1 MSHSSRTAGSVSLA
15 AKAAAWSVHLFTA
28 SGAVWG
34 YLAILAI
41 QRHAWQQTF
50 VWMGAAVAVD
60 GMDGW
65 LARRC
70 RVKEVL
76 PGFDGSLLDNIVD
89 YITYALVPAFI
100 FYQAG
105 LLPPVFAQVAAIAV
119 LLASAYQFCQMDAKT
134 EQHFFTGFPSYWN
147 VVAFYLLIWRLDP
160 WINLALIALFC
171 VLVFIPVRYVYPS
184 RTKAYQRITLAV
196 VFTWGATVLLL
207 FFEYPTP
214 KPWVMW
220 LSILCMGYYVAVS
233 LFLMIKS
240 KPRHGSTAP
249 SN

>member
-1 MSHSSRTAGSVSLA
+1 MLHSSRTAGSVSLA

-28 SGAVWG
+28 SGVVWG

-50 VWMGAAVAVD
+50 VWMGAAVVVD

-105 LLPPVFAQVAAIAV
+105 LLPPSFALVAAIAV
-119 LLASAYQFCQMDAKT
+119 LLASAYQFCQLDAKT

-196 VFTWGATVLLL
+196 VFTWGATVLFL
-207 FFEYPTP
+207 FLEYPTP
-214 KPWVMW
+214 NPWVMW
-220 LSILCMGYYVAVS
+220 LSVLCMGYYVAVS
-233 LFLMIKS
+233 LFLMLKS
-240 KPRHGSTAP
+240 KPGHGSSVP